1 MKSAS
6 LLLVLALVACQRAA
20 PARSAAADADVP
32 PGMAR
37 ASAGGAVAPPA
48 ASAPVPEA
56 VANQAVTTSRR
67 TALVDAAARVA
78 PAVVSVNVVKRERQE
93 PENPWDFF
101 FMPRGAERVVQG
113 LGSGF
118 IISSDGVIITNQ
130 HVTAG
135 ADSIVV
141 TLRDG
146 RDFPAT
152 LRGEDPL
159 TDIAVLKIDAAGL
172 PTAPLGK
179 SSDLM
184 IGEWVVAI
192 GNPFGYLLGNTEPS
206 VTVGV
211 VSAVGRN
218 LLPNSDQPG
227 VYVHMIQTD
236 ASINP
241 GNSGGPLVN
250 ALGQVVGVN
259 SSIFSNTGGSIGM
272 GFAIPIERAL
282 RVADELARYGAVRRA
297 WLGLDVAG
305 SEDLSAWRHLG
316 GVRVTRVAAGGPAA
330 RAGIAVGDVL
340 VGADDEQL
348 RTFLDWEAVKLDVEP
363 ATRSRCGCAT
373 TGVSAAS
380 RSRWRSYP
388 PRAPRR
394 SRCWVTCSS

>member
-1 MKSAS
+1 MKATF
-6 LLLVLALVACQRAA
+6 LVLALAPLACQRAA
-20 PARSAAADADVP
+20 PIHSGTADPEESIVATTAAA
-32 PGMAR
+32 
-37 ASAGGAVAPPA
+37 PA
-48 ASAPVPEA
+48 APAVTAPLPEA
-56 VANQAVTTSRR
+56 AANDSVTVSRR

-101 FMPRGAERVVQG
+101 FMPRGSERVVQG

-130 HVTAG
+130 HVTGG

-159 TDIAVLKIDAAGL
+159 TDIAVLKINASGL

-179 SSDLM
+179 STDLM
-184 IGEWVVAI
+184 IAEWVVAI
-192 GNPFGYLLGNTEPS
+192 GNPFGYLLGNSEPS

-218 LLPNSDQPG
+218 LLPNRDQPG

-259 SSIFSNTGGSIGM
+259 SSIFSNTTSYITPPTSPLVKFARQNLEAELGETVSLTLARSVADTNHIAVHGGVPTIIMGPSGGNTCEANEWVDEDSLPVITKAITRTVLDLM
-272 GFAIPIERAL
+272 GF
-282 RVADELARYGAVRRA
+282 
-297 WLGLDVAG
+297 
-305 SEDLSAWRHLG
+305 
-316 GVRVTRVAAGGPAA
+316 
-330 RAGIAVGDVL
+330 
-340 VGADDEQL
+340 
-348 RTFLDWEAVKLDVEP
+348 KN
-363 ATRSRCGCAT
+363 
-373 TGVSAAS
+373 
-380 RSRWRSYP
+380 
-388 PRAPRR
+388 
-394 SRCWVTCSS
+394 